1 MQSTHSTCEHSYVHF
16 VVLCCAVQG
25 VVVLRAAIRAAVR
38 QSGCG
43 MRYRQ
48 IDGAVTLLVGRVVV
62 DCMHLWQTIT
72 SGSHNDMAFAQAT
85 CRDSQL
91 QAS

>member
-1 MQSTHSTCEHSYVHF
+1 
-16 VVLCCAVQG
+16 
-25 VVVLRAAIRAAVR
+25 
-38 QSGCG
+38 
-43 MRYRQ
+43 
-48 IDGAVTLLVGRVVV
+48 
-62 DCMHLWQTIT
+62 MHVWQTVT